1 MTENRRL
8 FVNYEEFV
16 ATLPRERTIEFRSP
30 EELEEALHQAD
41 IDQPT
46 RQLERGDFRARLAM
60 SSSKYADL
68 FSDRYST
75 AISLQIKL
83 PPDTVGFLF
92 PRSSSGYFVAN
103 GEDVGNDKLLVLA
116 GGREADISGPA
127 LVGSESIS
135 IPETR
140 FIELTEILCPT
151 ADRPEVTAIFDGDP
165 AQLHA
170 LRKAVANL
178 VSGAESDMH
187 DEDLADV
194 VAETIAWMGDS
205 CCQREQDYLTVY
217 AARTLMA
224 RLVRD
229 YLEDHYFEAVHI
241 ADLCRMTK
249 VSSRTVQRSFREHF
263 DMTVSDYL
271 KAVRLDSARRQLAA
285 AHPEETTVTEIA
297 MDNGWPHLGRFSVEF
312 RDRFGQSPKQTLV
325 INANQK

>member
-1 MTENRRL
+1 MT
-8 FVNYEEFV
+8 YDEF
-16 ATLPRERTIEFRSP
+16 AANLPCERTMEFISP
-30 EELEEALHQAD
+30 EELEEVFHQAGV
-41 IDQPT
+41 DQPT

-75 AISLQIKL
+75 AITLQLKL
-83 PPDTVGFLF
+83 PPDTVGFLI
-92 PRSSSGYFVAN
+92 PRSASGHFVAN

-127 LVGSESIS
+127 LVGSESIG

-140 FIELTEILCPT
+140 FIEMTEILCPT
-151 ADRPEVTAIFDGDP
+151 ADRPEVTTILDGDP
-165 AQLHA
+165 AQLHT
-170 LRKAVANL
+170 LRKAVTDL

-187 DEDLADV
+187 DEDLVNV

-205 CCQREQDYLTVY
+205 CCQRKQDYLTVY
-217 AARTLMA
+217 AARTRIA
-224 RLVRD
+224 RLARD
-229 YLEDHYFEAVHI
+229 YIEDHYSEAVHI

-249 VSSRTVQRSFREHF
+249 AGSRTVQRSFRDYF

-271 KAVRLDSARRQLAA
+271 KTVRLDSARRQLAA
-285 AHPEETTVTEIA
+285 AHQEETTVTNIA
-297 MDNGWPHLGRFSVEF
+297 MDNGCPHLGRFSVEF
-312 RDRFGQSPKQTLV
+312 RERFGQSPRQALV

>member
-1 MTENRRL
+1 MT
-8 FVNYEEFV
+8 YDEF
-16 ATLPRERTIEFRSP
+16 AANLPCERTMEFISP
-30 EELEEALHQAD
+30 EELEEVFHQAGV
-41 IDQPT
+41 DQPT

-75 AISLQIKL
+75 AISLQLKL

-92 PRSSSGYFVAN
+92 PRSASGHFVAN

-127 LVGSESIS
+127 LVGSESIG

-140 FIELTEILCPT
+140 FIEMTEILCPT
-151 ADRPEVTAIFDGDP
+151 ADRPEVTTILDGDP
-165 AQLHA
+165 AQLHT
-170 LRKAVANL
+170 LRKAVTDL

-187 DEDLADV
+187 DEDLANV

-217 AARTLMA
+217 AARTRIA
-224 RLVRD
+224 RLARD
-229 YLEDHYFEAVHI
+229 YIEDHYSEAVHI
-241 ADLCRMTK
+241 ADLCRITK
-249 VSSRTVQRSFREHF
+249 VGSRTVQRSFREYF

-271 KAVRLDSARRQLAA
+271 KSVRLDSARRQLAA
-285 AHPEETTVTEIA
+285 AHQEETTVTNIA
-297 MDNGWPHLGRFSVEF
+297 MDNGCPHLGRFSVEF
-312 RDRFGQSPKQTLV
+312 RERFGQSPRQTLV
-325 INANQK
+325 INTNQK